1 MSGNKTSFGKTVLRI
16 ALPVALQ
23 SMLQSSFSMI
33 DQVMVGQLGSTS
45 IAAVEIAGKPSSIY
59 NIVIGAVAAIAG
71 IMVSQYYGKK
81 DKEAVH
87 KSVSANLT
95 VTILLAL
102 VFTAACL
109 LWPWK
114 IAGIYTEDALVIE
127 DAVPYL
133 QMIAWTYLPMGIAS
147 ILAVRIRC
155 MDKAIYPLY
164 AGIASALVNTGLNWL
179 LIFGNAGMPKL
190 GVRGAAIASVLS
202 QVVNLMVIVVFY
214 LLLCRGQEG
223 LRTQLMSKEGDASN
237 IFKRILW
244 SLQLGKEGYRQ
255 YFAMLLPVVVNE
267 FLWSVGQNV
276 NTYIYGHIGTRGL
289 AAMSLTGP
297 IQGLLIGALSGISQA
312 AGIIIGKRLGQ
323 KEYEAAYKE
332 SKLLCLY
339 GLVSSLLLSVA
350 LIGFRNLYTEI
361 YQVEDVVKETA
372 AQLLLAFAVLAP
384 IKVENMI
391 LGGGVIRSGGRTR
404 YIMMIDMF
412 GTWVV
417 GVPLGLLTGLVLKLP
432 IVWVYF
438 ILSQEELVRLLITIV
453 MFRSRKWMETIE

>member
-1 MSGNKTSFGKTVLRI
+1 M
-16 ALPVALQ
+16 
-23 SMLQSSFSMI
+23 
-33 DQVMVGQLGSTS
+33 
-45 IAAVEIAGKPSSIY
+45 
-59 NIVIGAVAAIAG
+59 
-71 IMVSQYYGKK
+71 
-81 DKEAVH
+81 
-87 KSVSANLT
+87 
-95 VTILLAL
+95 
-102 VFTAACL
+102 
-109 LWPWK
+109 
-114 IAGIYTEDALVIE
+114 
-127 DAVPYL
+127 
-133 QMIAWTYLPMGIAS
+133 
-147 ILAVRIRC
+147 
-155 MDKAIYPLY
+155 
-164 AGIASALVNTGLNWL
+164 
-179 LIFGNAGMPKL
+179 
-190 GVRGAAIASVLS
+190 
-202 QVVNLMVIVVFY
+202 
-214 LLLCRGQEG
+214 
-223 LRTQLMSKEGDASN
+223 
-237 IFKRILW
+237 
-244 SLQLGKEGYRQ
+244 QLGKEGYRQ

>member
-1 MSGNKTSFGKTVLRI
+1 MKTQEHFFKAVC
-16 ALPVALQ
+16 ALAIPVALQ

-45 IAAVEIAGKPSSIY
+45 IAAVEIAGKPSFIY
-59 NIVIGAVAAIAG
+59 TFVIGAVAAIAG

-81 DKEAVH
+81 DEEAVH
-87 KSVSANLT
+87 KSVSVNLT

-255 YFAMLLPVVVNE
+255 Y
-267 FLWSVGQNV
+267 
-276 NTYIYGHIGTRGL
+276 
-289 AAMSLTGP
+289 
-297 IQGLLIGALSGISQA
+297 
-312 AGIIIGKRLGQ
+312 
-323 KEYEAAYKE
+323 
-332 SKLLCLY
+332 
-339 GLVSSLLLSVA
+339 
-350 LIGFRNLYTEI
+350 
-361 YQVEDVVKETA
+361 
-372 AQLLLAFAVLAP
+372 
-384 IKVENMI
+384 
-391 LGGGVIRSGGRTR
+391 GVWGR
-404 YIMMIDMF
+404 M
-412 GTWVV
+412 
-417 GVPLGLLTGLVLKLP
+417 
-432 IVWVYF
+432 
-438 ILSQEELVRLLITIV
+438 
-453 MFRSRKWMETIE
+453 

>member
-1 MSGNKTSFGKTVLRI
+1 
-16 ALPVALQ
+16 
-23 SMLQSSFSMI
+23 
-33 DQVMVGQLGSTS
+33 
-45 IAAVEIAGKPSSIY
+45 
-59 NIVIGAVAAIAG
+59 
-71 IMVSQYYGKK
+71 
-81 DKEAVH
+81 
-87 KSVSANLT
+87 
-95 VTILLAL
+95 
-102 VFTAACL
+102 
-109 LWPWK
+109 
-114 IAGIYTEDALVIE
+114 
-127 DAVPYL
+127 
-133 QMIAWTYLPMGIAS
+133 
-147 ILAVRIRC
+147 
-155 MDKAIYPLY
+155 
-164 AGIASALVNTGLNWL
+164 
-179 LIFGNAGMPKL
+179 
-190 GVRGAAIASVLS
+190 
-202 QVVNLMVIVVFY
+202 
-214 LLLCRGQEG
+214 
-223 LRTQLMSKEGDASN
+223 
-237 IFKRILW
+237 
-244 SLQLGKEGYRQ
+244 
-255 YFAMLLPVVVNE
+255 MLLPVVVNE